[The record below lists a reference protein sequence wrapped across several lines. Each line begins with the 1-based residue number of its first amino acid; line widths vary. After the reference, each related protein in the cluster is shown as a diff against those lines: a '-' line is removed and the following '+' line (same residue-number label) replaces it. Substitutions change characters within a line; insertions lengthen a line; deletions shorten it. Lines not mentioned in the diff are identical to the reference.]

1 MKATTTFLLS
11 IIMIASCLSST
22 SQVTISGNII
32 NPVDD
37 TVSFRTR
44 NNTFYAEVNEKGDF
58 NITFSLDSATYI
70 NFHHGSERTSMYLK
84 GNEKIELTINITE
97 FDETIKY
104 KGSDESSFLAE
115 KYLENEA
122 FSFYKKLSTE
132 NEETFLENLENYKT
146 SILIKLEAI
155 NNDDFIKIEQKKVE
169 KTVAS
174 LSKRKKLIDKVPKPG
189 QKAIDFTY
197 ADINGDS
204 VSLSDFKGKL
214 VYVDVWATWCR
225 PCRAEL
231 PALNLLE
238 KDYHDKDIIFIS
250 VSVDKDKDAWIKMV
264 KNKKLGGVQ
273 LWAGTGSRISENY
286 AIFGIPR
293 FMLFNKEGNVITT
306 DAPRPSFKS
315 IIDEN
320 GETITEDSNKTI
332 REIIDLHL

>member
-1 MKATTTFLLS
+1 MKAITTFLLS
-11 IIMIASCLSST
+11 VFMITSGLTSI
-22 SQVTISGNII
+22 SQVTISGNIT

-37 TVSFRTR
+37 TAYFRTR
-44 NNTFYAEVNEKGDF
+44 NNTFYAEVNEEGDF

-70 NFHHGSERTSMYLK
+70 SFYHGLESTAMYLT
-84 GNEKIELTINITE
+84 GNEKIELTINTTE
-97 FDETIKY
+97 FDETIQY

-115 KYLENEA
+115 KYLVNEA

-132 NEETFLENLENYKT
+132 NEETFLENLENYKA
-146 SILIKLEAI
+146 SILKKLETI
-155 NNDDFIKIEQKKVE
+155 KNNNFVNIEQEKVE
-169 KTVAS
+169 AKISS
-174 LSKRKKLIDKVPKPG
+174 LIKRKKLIEKVPKPG

-197 ADINGDS
+197 ADINGDTL
-204 VSLSDFKGKL
+204 SLSDFKGKL

-225 PCRAEL
+225 PCKAEL

-238 KDYHDKDIIFIS
+238 KDYHDKEIIFVS

-264 KNKKLGGVQ
+264 KNKELGGVQ
-273 LWAGTGSRISENY
+273 LWAGTGSSISENY

-293 FMLFNKEGNVITT
+293 FMLFDKKGNVITT

-315 IIDEN
+315 TIDEN
-320 GETITEDSNKTI
+320 GETITEASNKTI